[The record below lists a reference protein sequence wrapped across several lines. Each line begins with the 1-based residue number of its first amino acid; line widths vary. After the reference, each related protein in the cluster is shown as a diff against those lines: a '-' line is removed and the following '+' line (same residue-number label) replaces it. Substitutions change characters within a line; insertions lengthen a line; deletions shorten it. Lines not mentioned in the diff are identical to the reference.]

1 MLVIEVDKYTIK
13 KVLSNNV
20 VLVEKNYQNFI
31 LVGKG
36 IGFGKKKGYVI
47 ENPEKIEEKFISLK
61 GLKEDEFENFL
72 ETVDPKIIEVSK
84 NIIEMVE
91 KELGEKLNPNTHVGF
106 IDHVNFAI
114 KRLKEGIEIVN
125 PFLFETKTLYPT
137 EYKLAEKAV
146 EILKDNLNINIP
158 EAEVGFLTLHIY
170 GGRGNRSKK
179 EALENSML
187 INKVLDFVEKKV
199 KFKIDKESFTCRRF
213 IMHLIGVINRVTNNK
228 CHENI
233 LIPKIKEELKYE
245 FSIAY
250 DISKIMEKTLK
261 KPIPESEVG
270 YMALHLHKI
279 NNLKE

>member
-114 KRLKEGIEIVN
+114 KRLKEGIGFFVN
-125 PFLFETKTLYPT
+125 SWGRIPCNPAPLLCLSLF
-137 EYKLAEKAV
+137 
-146 EILKDNLNINIP
+146 
-158 EAEVGFLTLHIY
+158 
-170 GGRGNRSKK
+170 
-179 EALENSML
+179 
-187 INKVLDFVEKKV
+187 
-199 KFKIDKESFTCRRF
+199 
-213 IMHLIGVINRVTNNK
+213 
-228 CHENI
+228 
-233 LIPKIKEELKYE
+233 
-245 FSIAY
+245 
-250 DISKIMEKTLK
+250 
-261 KPIPESEVG
+261 
-270 YMALHLHKI
+270 
-279 NNLKE
+279 